1 MSPRDSGAG
10 DRGGARRM
18 LPSVSEVATELG
30 RQVAADPA
38 VLYKVARQVVAEELA
53 KVKQG
58 LESAPL
64 DTLVKRARRV
74 LAASE
79 PASAPK
85 QPDLF
90 ATGGTLS
97 ADEKA
102 GRDLSAPFEVV
113 APPPAPPE
121 IPAPPA
127 RSRSEERGLVEVPKT
142 PGRRFDRVS
151 AELPAEAV
159 SGPPLA
165 PPEPMPAEPAPEPA
179 PAPAPEPPP
188 PPPPPTTTT
197 PSPES
202 YLVKPASPSL
212 IRRIAGDAPAEPVP
226 VPPPL
231 VGGAGPET
239 PALESPPAESG
250 APEGHIPSEDEETLS
265 AEFKSFSTETL
276 ERLHVTPP
284 PLAAE
289 VPLAAPADDRSDATR
304 PVAPAPPGRSRS
316 WRVAILA
323 FAFVAA
329 VVAGGVWWL
338 ISQGGR
344 VVKTEAVRVEA
355 PPKPAPPEAAPAPV
369 PTPAPAAPAAAAA
382 PKAPPAAKGPPA
394 KAAPKPA
401 PPPAPAAAPGRAAV
415 MVTKDWTGKPPVF
428 VLHFSSHKDRPSAEK
443 EAARLAAVLF
453 KPGHAVEV
461 DLADRGI
468 WYRVVI
474 GEFGRVEEARAF
486 RDDLAAKNTPGM
498 GFIFEMRGK

>member
-38 VLYKVARQVVAEELA
+38 VLYKVARQIVAEELA

-79 PASAPK
+79 AASGTK

-90 ATGGTLS
+90 VSGVELS
-97 ADEKA
+97 ADDKA
-102 GRDLSAPFEVV
+102 GRDLSAPFEVA
-113 APPPAPPE
+113 APPPVPHE

-127 RSRSEERGLVEVPKT
+127 RPRSEERGLVEVP
-142 PGRRFDRVS
+142 PAGRRFDRVS

-159 SGPPLA
+159 GVPPL
-165 PPEPMPAEPAPEPA
+165 PLPA
-179 PAPAPEPPP
+179 PAPAPVEPAPARTAEPPP
-188 PPPPPTTTT
+188 PPP
-197 PSPES
+197 SLES

-226 VPPPL
+226 APPPL
-231 VGGAGPET
+231 AGGAGPET
-239 PALESPPAESG
+239 PALEHISAEPD
-250 APEGHIPSEDEETLS
+250 APEGHIPSEDEATLS
-265 AEFKSFSTETL
+265 AEFKSFPKETL
-276 ERLHVTPP
+276 ERLSGAS

-289 VPLAAPADDRSDATR
+289 VPLAAPEAADPGDATR
-304 PVAPAPPGRSRS
+304 PVEPAPARRSRS
-316 WRVAILA
+316 WIVAVLA
-323 FAFVAA
+323 FAFLAA
-329 VVAGGVWWL
+329 AVAGGVWWL
-338 ISQGGR
+338 ISQDGR
-344 VVKTEAVRVEA
+344 VVKTEAVRVEV
-355 PPKPAPPEAAPAPV
+355 PPKPAPQE
-369 PTPAPAAPAAAAA
+369 AAPAAAPTAAPAAPVEPPPAA
-382 PKAPPAAKGPPA
+382 PKSAPPVKAAPPKAPPA

-401 PPPAPAAAPGRAAV
+401 PAPAPVPGSGHAAV
-415 MVTKDWTGKPPVF
+415 MVTKDWVGKPPVF

-443 EAARLAAVLF
+443 EAARLAAALF
-453 KPGHAVEV
+453 KPGRAVEV
-461 DLADRGI
+461 DLGNKGV

-486 RDDLAAKNTPGM
+486 REDLVAKNTPGM
-498 GFIFEMRGK
+498 GFVYEMRGK